1 MWTGTSALKNL
12 DQSLQTIRNEV
23 VRLDSQLQQ
32 LTERLAVNQRHRVK
46 LINDIATVRLVE
58 IEKGDMQASLSAADQ
73 QAAEILQQR
82 EAALLAVN
90 QSIDELN
97 QKISVSETERD
108 SLLEKVN
115 NTSQKIVDVES
126 GVQQA
131 LKHDEA
137 YLAQFSKA
145 QLAESVSAEAER
157 KVEQAQ
163 SDMAEKAAP
172 YKEDAL
178 FLYLWERGFGT
189 TEYEGRL
196 FSRFMDSWVAR
207 LITYEESRVNYW
219 NLTEIP
225 KRLTEHADAV
235 GDAAD
240 QEHMALQQLE
250 LDALERAG
258 RPNLEVELESL
269 REGLDKHDD
278 SLEAL
283 EDQLNDALEQRAKF
297 VAGEDAFIQRCLSRL
312 TQAMDHENLASVHR
326 YVRETVSPTDDQLVI
341 ELQNLDAR
349 LADTRGDLN
358 DVRGLHDGK
367 LSKLKDLERVRRNF
381 KNARFDDV
389 RSGFGNKALIASVLG
404 QFLQGVVSGTDLWRV
419 IQRNQRYRDIGSL
432 PDFGSGGLGDIF
444 GGGTLGSP
452 GRSGGRSRKRRS
464 TRRGSSWHWPKPRG
478 GGGGFRL
485 PRGGGRSGGGGG
497 GGFTTGGRF

>member
-32 LTERLAVNQRHRVK
+32 LTDSLAVNQRHRVK

-58 IEKGDMQASLSAADQ
+58 IEQGDLQARLTAADQ
-73 QAAEILQQR
+73 QAVEILQQR
-82 EAALLAVN
+82 ESALASVN
-90 QSIDELN
+90 QAIDELN
-97 QKISVSETERD
+97 QQIAEAETQRGA
-108 SLLEKVN
+108 LLERVN
-115 NTSQKIVDVES
+115 NTSQKIVDVEAS
-126 GVQQA
+126 VQQA
-131 LKHDEA
+131 LKQDEV

-163 SDMAEKAAP
+163 ADMAEKAAP
-172 YKEDAL
+172 YKDDAL
-178 FLYLWERGFGT
+178 FIYLWERGFGT
-189 TEYEGRL
+189 TEYNGGL

-207 LITYEESRVNYW
+207 LIGYEESRINYW

-225 KRLTEHADAV
+225 KRLTEHADSV

-240 QEHMALQQLE
+240 QEHMTLQQLE
-250 LDALERAG
+250 LDALEQAG
-258 RPNLEVELESL
+258 RPSLEVELEAL
-269 REGLDKHDD
+269 RADLDSHDD
-278 SLEAL
+278 SLEEL
-283 EDQLNDALEQRAKF
+283 EEQLNSQLSERARF
-297 VAGEDAFIQRCLSRL
+297 VAGEDEYIQRCLSRL
-312 TQAMDHENLASVHR
+312 TQAMDHENLQAVHR

-358 DVRGLHDGK
+358 DVRTLHGRR
-367 LSKLKDLERVRRNF
+367 LNKLKDLEKVRRDF
-381 KNARFDDV
+381 KNARYDDV
-389 RSGFGNKALIASVLG
+389 RSGFGNETLIASVLG
-404 QFLQGVVSGTDLWRV
+404 QFLQGVVSGADLWRV
-419 IQRNQRYRDIGSL
+419 LQRNQRYRDIGSM
-432 PDFGSGGLGDIF
+432 PDFGSGGLGELGDIL
-444 GGGTLGSP
+444 GGGTLGRR
-452 GRSGGRSRKRRS
+452 GRTRRS
-464 TRRGSSWHWPKPRG
+464 KRRGSSWHWPKPRG

-485 PRGGGRSGGGGG
+485 PRGGGRSSGG